1 MKLINNHRGEI
12 MAFMYALVVIIILA
26 AIVLTLRA
34 AGKIEEDY
42 GKKTKRNAKN
52 LSMIYG
58 VIILLSVV
66 ALGVYI
72 SFVY

>member
-1 MKLINNHRGEI
+1 